1 MFKSQAKINKK
12 NDDSDWAK
20 IARAPTS
27 MINVSFVFFFLPI
40 VSPLRMSDSIS
51 RKIIKMYF

>member
-27 MINVSFVFFFLPI
+27 MINVSFVFFFPPHCFPI
-40 VSPLRMSDSIS
+40 ADVRLD
-51 RKIIKMYF
+51 FT